1 MSSFKLSRRSLLA
14 LAGVGLTSGCAR
26 RSEPAVSRD
35 ERRPLSVR
43 IKTVPA
49 DRDAAATKLARY
61 LATRLKRVGIGATV
75 VPMSREELR
84 RSVLVNH
91 DFDMYVYR
99 LPLRRD
105 PDFLRPTLHSRY
117 APDSGWQNPFGSED
131 RSLDELLNR
140 QRTERGATRT
150 ETVRSIQTRFA
161 ESQPF
166 TPVAVPDST
175 WASRPDRVEWPGGG
189 PPHRVSSYL
198 AARPVD
204 SDATPTTATSTSET
218 RLRMALTDARPTEN
232 LNPLSASFRADR
244 TVVRLV
250 YDSLGRAC
258 DGTVRPWMA
267 SSWTWHEGDSN
278 ALSVDLRE
286 DGEWHD
292 GRAITASDV
301 AFTFELLSDTALGSL
316 DRPVPSPR
324 YRGRAS
330 LVDEV
335 TTRSPHE
342 LTLEFGDVDEAVA
355 ARALSVPILPKHVWE
370 QYARQTKVAQLDGSD
385 HTEALGRKNLDP
397 VGSGP
402 LRVTEAA
409 PGESLSME
417 PFESHFLSTETVDG
431 SLAEFDGGFSFDALE
446 FTVLPSGG
454 ATVELLSDGTLDA
467 SANSLSPGAAEKA
480 REDGGLAVETGD
492 PKWCYHVGYNHRNP
506 PFDDSEFRRAV
517 ARLVDRPSLVERL
530 FDGEATGVVSPLE
543 TTRYA
548 PEGRE
553 WDDALADL
561 RFLGG
566 RGTDSLDVKRAK
578 STFWDAGYPYS
589 SDGELL
595 VEK

>member
-14 LAGVGLTSGCAR
+14 LAGVGLTSGCTQ

-35 ERRPLSVR
+35 ERQPLSVR

-61 LATRLKRVGIGATV
+61 LATQLKRVGIGATV

-84 RSVLVNH
+84 QSVLVDH
-91 DFDMYVYR
+91 DFDVYVYR

-117 APDSGWQNPFGSED
+117 APDSGWQNPFGSDD

-140 QRTERGATRT
+140 QRTERGTART
-150 ETVRSIQTRFA
+150 ATVRSIQTRLV
-161 ESQPF
+161 ESQSF
-166 TPVAVPDST
+166 TPVAVPEAA
-175 WASRPDRVEWPGGG
+175 WASRPDRVEWPDGV
-189 PPHRVSSYL
+189 PPGRAVSYL
-198 AARPVD
+198 AARPADPD
-204 SDATPTTATSTSET
+204 STATTEESTSET

-232 LNPLSASFRADR
+232 LNPLSASFRAER
-244 TVVRLV
+244 AIVRLV
-250 YDSLGRAC
+250 YDSLGRTR

-267 SSWTWHEGDSN
+267 SSWTWREGDGN

-286 DGEWHD
+286 GAEWHD

-301 AFTFELLSDTALGSL
+301 AFTFELLADTALGSL

-335 TTRSPHE
+335 TARSPRE

-355 ARALSVPILPKHVWE
+355 VRALSVPILPEHVWE
-370 QYARQTKVAQLDGSD
+370 QYARRTNVARLDGSD
-385 HTEALGRKNLDP
+385 RTEALDRANLDP

-402 LRVTEAA
+402 LRVTEAT
-409 PGESLSME
+409 PGESLTME
-417 PFESHFLSTETVDG
+417 PFESHFLSTGGVGE
-431 SLAEFDGGFSFDALE
+431 SFAEFDGGFSFDALE

-454 ATVELLSDGTLDA
+454 AAVELLSDGTLDA
-467 SANSLSPGAAEKA
+467 SANSLSPEAAAKA
-480 REDGGLAVETGD
+480 REDGELAVETGE
-492 PKWCYHVGYNHRNP
+492 PQWCYHVGYNHRSP
-506 PFDDSEFRRAV
+506 PFDDAGFRRAV
-517 ARLVDRPSLVERL
+517 ARLVDRSALVDDL
-530 FDGEATGVVSPLE
+530 FDGEATGVASPLE

-548 PEGRE
+548 PEGDE
-553 WDDALADL
+553 WDDAVAEL
-561 RFLGG
+561 RYLGE
-566 RGTDSLDVKRAK
+566 RGTGALDVKEAK

-589 SDGELL
+589 PDGELL
-595 VEK
+595 IEK